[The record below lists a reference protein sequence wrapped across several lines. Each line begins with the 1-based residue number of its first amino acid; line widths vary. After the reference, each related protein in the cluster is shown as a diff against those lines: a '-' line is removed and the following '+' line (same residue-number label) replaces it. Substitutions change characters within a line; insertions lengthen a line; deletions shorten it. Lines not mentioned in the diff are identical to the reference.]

1 MLRGQ
6 SRREVGHGA
15 LAERALEPVIPAEES
30 FPYAIRVVSEALSS
44 NGSTSMGSVCGSTL
58 ALMDAG
64 VPIKAPV
71 SGVAMGLITDE
82 TGRYQILTD
91 IQGTEDHLGD
101 MDFKVAGTAA
111 GITAL
116 QMDIKISGLSTQ
128 MMKEALAQAHTA
140 RMSIM
145 EKMLEA
151 LPEARAELKPH
162 APRIITVK
170 IPIDKIGALIGPG
183 GKNIRA
189 LQEETHTKIDIQ
201 EDGTVYIASTDS
213 VGAKIAQER
222 VAGLTESVVVGNIY
236 TGKVVRIE
244 AFGAF
249 VNLLPGMDGLQ
260 VLKEGRQRELQTPVL
275 LLTARGTV
283 GDRIVG
289 RNSGADDYL
298 PKPFDLDEL
307 EARLRALVR
316 RNPDFDERSTPAEQM
331 LGTLRHDKSS
341 GAIYHLDKV
350 LELTPRELALM
361 QALMAKPGH
370 AVSKEQLFEL
380 VFPGEQDVQYE
391 AIEVVVYR
399 LRKKLAGTRTTLM
412 TLRGLGYLLKADT

>member
-71 SGVAMGLITDE
+71 SGVAMGLITDA

-116 QMDIKISGLSTQ
+116 QMDIKISGLSAQ
-128 MMKEALAQAHTA
+128 MMKEALGQAHTA

-145 EKMLEA
+145 EKMLAA
-151 LPEARAELKPH
+151 LAEPRADLKPH

-189 LQEETHTKIDIQ
+189 LQEETGVKIDIE
-201 EDGTVYIASTDS
+201 EDGTVYIASTNGE
-213 VGAKIAQER
+213 GAKIARER
-222 VAGLTESVVVGNIY
+222 IEGLSESAVVGNIY

-249 VNLLPGMDGLQ
+249 VNIMPGIDGLVHISQ
-260 VLKEGRQRELQTPVL
+260 LASERVNTVEDVCVLGDELTVMVTDIDPAGKIRLSRQAVLEGWSAEEAREKDKGGRSGGGS
-275 LLTARGTV
+275 RG
-283 GDRIVG
+283 GDRGG
-289 RNSGADDYL
+289 RGGNRGGGDRGRSGGGD
-298 PKPFDLDEL
+298 
-307 EARLRALVR
+307 RNR
-316 RNPDFDERSTPAEQM
+316 R
-331 LGTLRHDKSS
+331 
-341 GAIYHLDKV
+341 
-350 LELTPRELALM
+350 
-361 QALMAKPGH
+361 
-370 AVSKEQLFEL
+370 
-380 VFPGEQDVQYE
+380 
-391 AIEVVVYR
+391 
-399 LRKKLAGTRTTLM
+399 
-412 TLRGLGYLLKADT
+412 